1 MATEQALPPPN
12 FHGIVTDINTI
23 SQAAAS
29 LGANIAHIE
38 NLPAM
43 DNGVR
48 ILNRL
53 DALLNRI
60 DQLEQGTNRRIDQ
73 LQTQMNERFD
83 ALGHRLDAITE
94 SVREYNSIARLE
106 NNTCVK
112 TLESPLS
119 ALRTPGNEDVE
130 DFPATY
136 EALDRLTGKA

>member
-1 MATEQALPPPN
+1 
-12 FHGIVTDINTI
+12 
-23 SQAAAS
+23 
-29 LGANIAHIE
+29 
-38 NLPAM
+38 M

-60 DQLEQGTNRRIDQ
+60 DQGTNCCIYQ
-73 LQTQMNERFD
+73 IQTQMNERFD
-83 ALGHRLDAITE
+83 ALDHRLDA
-94 SVREYNSIARLE
+94 VEYNSIARLE

-119 ALRTPGNEDVE
+119 TLRTPGNEDVE

-136 EALDRLTGKA
+136 EALDRLTSKP